1 MMPDALL
8 TFLARGGPVLWLI
21 AALSVL
27 TLALILWKT
36 WRLSLMGAWSGSATR
51 AAIALWSDG
60 QAEAALATVAG
71 RRSLRARLAHAA
83 MTARLDDSLT
93 EAQAREETARHA
105 RADLDTA
112 RIGLRALEL
121 IATIA
126 PLLGLLGTVLGMIAA
141 FQTLQQAGARAD
153 PAALAGGIWEALLTT
168 AAGMAVAIPAGIALA
183 WFESVTDR
191 LQADMEDAATR
202 IFIRSGRG

>member
-27 TLALILWKT
+27 TLALILWKI

-60 QAEAALATVAG
+60 QTEAALATVAG

-93 EAQAREETARHA
+93 EA
-105 RADLDTA
+105 
-112 RIGLRALEL
+112 
-121 IATIA
+121 
-126 PLLGLLGTVLGMIAA
+126 
-141 FQTLQQAGARAD
+141 AGARGNRPPRPRRSGHGAD
-153 PAALAGGIWEALLTT
+153 RAAGAGTDRHHRAAARPARHGPGHDRGLPDAAGRPAPAPIRRRWPAA
-168 AAGMAVAIPAGIALA
+168 
-183 WFESVTDR
+183 
-191 LQADMEDAATR
+191 
-202 IFIRSGRG
+202 SGRRC